1 MNMKEAVIYRL
12 YDVIKQK
19 DITVNEAA
27 IRSGVPPSTLKN
39 ILYGVSNNAGIVTI
53 KKICD
58 GLEITI
64 PEFFGDSIFFN
75 LDPELK

>member
-27 IRSGVPPSTLKN
+27 ITK
-39 ILYGVSNNAGIVTI
+39 
-53 KKICD
+53 
-58 GLEITI
+58 
-64 PEFFGDSIFFN
+64 
-75 LDPELK
+75 

>member
-39 ILYGVSNNAGIVTI
+39 ILYGVSNNAGI
-53 KKICD
+53 
-58 GLEITI
+58 ITI
-64 PEFFGDSIFFN
+64 PEFFGDSIFLN